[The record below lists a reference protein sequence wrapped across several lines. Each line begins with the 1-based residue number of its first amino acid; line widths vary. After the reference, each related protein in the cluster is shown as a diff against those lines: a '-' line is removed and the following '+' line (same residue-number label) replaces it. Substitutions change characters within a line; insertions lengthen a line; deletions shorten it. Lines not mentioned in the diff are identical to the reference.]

1 MLLELR
7 QRGMVGGQEDNP
19 TQYGAATND
28 CRVGRFLI
36 GDVQTMSTR

>member
-19 TQYGAATND
+19 T
-28 CRVGRFLI
+28 R
-36 GDVQTMSTR
+36 